1 MKKREYK
8 NLFVLFFF
16 VLVFSLTLSFESK
29 SPIWDR
35 WEGRGTTTTLKTT
48 TTTCQ
53 FKLCCNSCSSCVCS
67 NCAPYC
73 ATTTTARAPTTTIK
87 AATTTAAGCQSWAYG
102 ACGTGGCPSNLR
114 YRQCLSPCC
123 ASECYADPICNPTPT
138 TTASP
143 TTTQPPVT
151 TTITTTSTTTSTSTS
166 TTTSST
172 TTTTLPS
179 VSQNQITL
187 YNGWNLISFTMKTIT
202 SISPDNCNVAPKL
215 FHYYNAQTKTW
226 EDYKWD
232 QLVGGKAYWIY
243 SDKSS
248 SCTTGFS
255 GPWGPVTPAD
265 LPSLKTGYNLL
276 GTKSNVPYSFSST
289 KGTCSVSIGPLY
301 WNNVNKNWE
310 TATTFEANKGYWLYV
325 DSDCSLV

>member
-1 MKKREYK
+1 MRRSIKKQGRKVEIRNFLYI
-8 NLFVLFFF
+8 FFI
-16 VLVFSLTLSFESK
+16 LVFIGIVGFRMSQSIYFGNWFYGSDGK
-29 SPIWDR
+29 HVFDSPFTRIL
-35 WEGRGTTTTLKTT
+35 GLQYGTTMPPTTTTSSTT
-48 TTTCQ
+48 TTTI
-53 FKLCCNSCSSCVCS
+53 
-67 NCAPYC
+67 
-73 ATTTTARAPTTTIK
+73 ATTT
-87 AATTTAAGCQSWAYG
+87 S
-102 ACGTGGCPSNLR
+102 
-114 YRQCLSPCC
+114 
-123 ASECYADPICNPTPT
+123 
-138 TTASP
+138 
-143 TTTQPPVT
+143 
-151 TTITTTSTTTSTSTS
+151 S
-166 TTTSST
+166 TTTSS

-202 SISPDNCNVAPKL
+202 SISPDNCNIVPKL

-226 EDYKWD
+226 EDYKWN

-248 SCTTGFS
+248 SCTTDFS
-255 GPWGPVTPAD
+255 GPWELVTAAD
-265 LPSLKTGYNLL
+265 IPSLKTGYNLV
-276 GTKSNVPYSFSST
+276 GTKSNTPYSFSST